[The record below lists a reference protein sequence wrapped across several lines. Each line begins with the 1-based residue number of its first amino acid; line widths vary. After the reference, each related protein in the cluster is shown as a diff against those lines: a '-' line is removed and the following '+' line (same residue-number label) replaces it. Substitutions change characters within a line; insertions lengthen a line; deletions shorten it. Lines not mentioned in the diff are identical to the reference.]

1 MWHQTHYVLEAGPEL
16 PSLLLLSLVCW
27 DCMHILTSTLGHVVP
42 AVVDGWRRET
52 YLLQVLPLPPESS
65 SCVATVTLEKQ
76 AML

>member
-1 MWHQTHYVLEAGPEL
+1 MWHQTHYVLEADSEL

-27 DCMHILTSTLGHVVP
+27 DCMHILTSALGYIVP
-42 AVVDGWRRET
+42 AVVGGWRRET

-65 SCVATVTLEKQ
+65 SCVATVTLEKR

>member
-1 MWHQTHYVLEAGPEL
+1 MWHQTHYAAEAGPEL

-27 DCMHILTSTLGHVVP
+27 DCMHILTSTLGYVVP
-42 AVVDGWRRET
+42 AVVDDWRRET
-52 YLLQVLPLPPESS
+52 YLLQVLPLLPEFS